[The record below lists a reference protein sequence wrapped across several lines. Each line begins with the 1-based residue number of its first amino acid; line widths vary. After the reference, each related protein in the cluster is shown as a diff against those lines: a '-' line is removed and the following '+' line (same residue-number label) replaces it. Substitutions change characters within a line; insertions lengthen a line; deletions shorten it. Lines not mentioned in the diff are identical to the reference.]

1 MTLGNL
7 TFLRKPLRNYQVKFS
22 QNFKELQREVKG
34 SMRRK
39 SMSPFSFSS
48 SSWLVTLLLAVKR
61 PFALLFLLIIIVLG
75 FINVLTRY
83 INSHLGTIKLM
94 VIKPQYKQVSTAE
107 KKLLSQDIT
116 RRVNIMANAML
127 TANFMFKSIKSL
139 Y

>member
-7 TFLRKPLRNYQVKFS
+7 TFLRKLLRNYQVKFN
-22 QNFKELQREVKG
+22 QNFKEFQREVKG

-48 SSWLVTLLLAVKR
+48 SYWLVTLLLAVKR

-94 VIKPQYKQVSTAE
+94 VIKPQYKQVSAAE
-107 KKLLSQDIT
+107 KK
-116 RRVNIMANAML
+116 RREKAFESRYNS
-127 TANFMFKSIKSL
+127 KSE
-139 Y
+139 YNG